1 MENQLSTLHPQK
13 VFEFFGDLTRI
24 PRGSGNERAV
34 SDYLVEFASKRGLLA
49 YQDEFNNVTILK
61 PATEGMEEKETV
73 IMQAHMDM
81 VCVADDGVGIDF
93 ANDPIE
99 AYIDGDYV
107 RARGTSLGAD
117 DGIGIAL
124 ILAVLDNSEISHPMI
139 EAVFTT
145 DEEVGLGGANGYDV
159 SRLKGKRFINIDS
172 EEENHL
178 VVGCAGG
185 VRCDV
190 SSKCKNQKV
199 EGNIYEIGINGLT
212 GGHSGTGIDRG
223 SANANVLM
231 GRLMEVLMRNTE
243 VSIGTFSGGTKENA
257 ICTSAS
263 ATVVVKKKQ
272 SKAFEKCIKSFA
284 ENVKSEY
291 RKTDPEL
298 NVKCKDK
305 GKGKL
310 EVMSTKDMA
319 KFVSLLNLLP
329 NGVAK
334 MSQISEMVET
344 SSNIGIVTA
353 KPKSFGICVSLRS
366 NKDAL
371 LDWMI
376 SKVRMLA
383 DAFGVQFGSRS
394 RYPAWESDDVS
405 DFARSAQQLYRKM
418 FDKDIEIIT
427 IHAGLECALFSQ
439 KIKGLEAISIGPD
452 MWDVHTTG
460 EKLSISSTQR
470 EWEYLLELLKL

>member
-1 MENQLSTLHPQK
+1 MGEQLTDLKPKK
-13 VFEFFGDLTRI
+13 VFEFFGELTRI

-61 PATEGMEEKETV
+61 PATAGMEDKETV

-81 VCVADDGVGIDF
+81 VCVADDDVKIDF
-93 ANDPIE
+93 AKDPIE
-99 AYIDGDYV
+99 AYVDGDYV

-117 DGIGIAL
+117 DGIGIAM
-124 ILAVLDNSEISHPMI
+124 ILAVLDSDEVSHPMI

-145 DEEVGLGGANGYDV
+145 DEEVGLGGANGYDT
-159 SRLKGKRFINIDS
+159 SRLKGKRFINIDT

-178 VVGCAGG
+178 VIGCAGG
-185 VRCDV
+185 IRCDV

-199 EGNIYEIGINGLT
+199 EGNVYEIGINSLT
-212 GGHSGTGIDRG
+212 GGHSGTEIYKG

-231 GRLMEVLMRNTE
+231 GRLLDLLMQNAE
-243 VSIGTFSGGTKENA
+243 FSIGSFSGGTMGNA
-257 ICTSAS
+257 ICTTAS

-284 ENVKSEY
+284 DSMKSEY
-291 RKTDPEL
+291 RKTDPDL

-310 EVMSTKDMA
+310 EVMSTKDMTR
-319 KFVSLLNLLP
+319 FVALLNLLP

-344 SSNIGIVTA
+344 SSNIGIVNA
-353 KPKSFGICVSLRS
+353 KPKSFNICVSIRS
-366 NKDAL
+366 NKNDSL
-371 LDWMI
+371 EWMI
-376 SKVRMLA
+376 SRVEMLA
-383 DAFGVQFGSRS
+383 NAFNVQFSGRN
-394 RYPAWESDDVS
+394 RYPAWECDEIS
-405 DFARSAQQLYRKM
+405 DFARSARQLYTKM

-427 IHAGLECALFSQ
+427 IHAGLECALFSK
-439 KIKGLEAISIGPD
+439 KIKGLDAISIGPD
-452 MWDVHTTG
+452 MWNVHTTG
-460 EKLSISSTQR
+460 EKLSISSTER
-470 EWEYLLELLKL
+470 EWKYLLELLKL